1 MADKYLGIYRS
12 ETRRVDWHGYN
23 GGEYFVTICTK
34 DRVHYFGEIANGE
47 MQLSAIGQYTQE
59 QFMNVATHYPYA
71 QIPLWIVM
79 PDHIHAIVI
88 IDGKAIK
95 YDADSPAANS
105 TDAINRIATN
115 SAGGTNSAAKA
126 GGITGIHNPMITKCL
141 GTIIRGTKARIS
153 HWAHQNNL
161 SFGWQS
167 NYHEHIIRDQN
178 EMNRIAD
185 YIYENP
191 QKWIEKFATN

>member
-12 ETRRVDWHGYN
+12 ETRRVDWHKYN

-47 MQLSAIGQYTQE
+47 MQLSAIGQYTHE

-88 IDGKAIK
+88 IDGNAVV
-95 YDADSPAANS
+95 ADCN
-105 TDAINRIATN
+105 DAINRIATT
-115 SAGGTNSAAKA
+115 GTATA
-126 GGITGIHNPMITKCL
+126 GGITGIHNPMISKCL

-191 QKWIEKFATN
+191 QKWIDKSLNNKTTQP

>member
-1 MADKYLGIYRS
+1 MADKYLGKYRS
-12 ETRRVDWHGYN
+12 ETRRVDWHKYN

-88 IDGKAIK
+88 IDGEAIK

-115 SAGGTNSAAKA
+115 SAAATNSATN
-126 GGITGIHNPMITKCL
+126 GGITGIHNPMISKCL

-191 QKWIEKFATN
+191 QKWTEKFATN